1 MSGPTLASVP
11 AQALGAEEIMQ
22 AARGKPPAG
31 SVEVLSLRTA
41 TSKHYRLP
49 DGTMQAVISEAPVH
63 FEAGDGSW
71 ADIDATLIP
80 EFIPGR
86 YATRSTAY
94 DLSVGREA
102 VQQAPAQIGRDGWRV
117 GIDLVS
123 ATEGEAFVLGRT
135 ACFPG
140 VLDGVDLVYEAQ
152 GDGLKETLVL
162 DSSDAESLFTFVLD
176 TEGVSLEQDSLG
188 GLDAP

>member
-1 MSGPTLASVP
+1 MRDAVSVRRRVLSALLSLILASGPTLASVP
-11 AQALGAEEIMQ
+11 AQALAAEEIMQ
-22 AARGKPPAG
+22 AAPGEPPEG

-63 FEAGDGSW
+63 FEAEDGSW
-71 ADIDATLIP
+71 VDIDATFVP

-102 VQQAPAQIGRDGWRV
+102 AQQAPAQIGRDGWRV
-117 GIDLVS
+117 GIDLVC

-135 ACFPG
+135 ACFAG
-140 VLDGVDLVYEAQ
+140 VYRVKILGHFGPEIGVMPHALRWA
-152 GDGLKETLVL
+152 
-162 DSSDAESLFTFVLD
+162 
-176 TEGVSLEQDSLG
+176 
-188 GLDAP
+188 